1 MLNFTWELWL
11 VLLCN
16 LHLFYHKEVFFHPL
30 FKLHKI
36 LDIPHKT
43 IYSLPILNYRQDRT
57 ERNTAIAITI
67 VVIEIEHACIRT
79 IAVIETEHS
88 WALSCTNISSAYKE
102 RISRFRKGS
111 IIVVPRASATDHAC
125 LIYCISIFPW
135 VYTIV
140 TFFTSDFL

>member
-57 ERNTAIAITI
+57 ERKVATATTTA
-67 VVIEIEHACIRT
+67 
-79 IAVIETEHS
+79 AVETEHS